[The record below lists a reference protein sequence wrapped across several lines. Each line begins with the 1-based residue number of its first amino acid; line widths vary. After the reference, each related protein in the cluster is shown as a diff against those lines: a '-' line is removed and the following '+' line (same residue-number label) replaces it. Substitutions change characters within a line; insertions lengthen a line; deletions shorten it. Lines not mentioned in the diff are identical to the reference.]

1 MITEL
6 TPETYFEHV
15 KKEGPLHVVMHYG
28 ATCGPCKRTI
38 PNYSTVETHFLE
50 YNVTNVKFYWFHQWQ
65 PEYAEFIANNNLSV
79 NGVPTFKYF
88 YMGDFMK
95 EDTRSY
101 DDPNELKKDIM
112 DVVKGIEST
121 MGVFNLHES

>member
-28 ATCGPCKRTI
+28 STCGPCSRTRPHYEI
-38 PNYSTVETHFLE
+38 VESHFLE
-50 YNVTNVKFYWFHQWQ
+50 HNVTNVKFYFFHQWDAT
-65 PEYAEFIANNNLSV
+65 YTEFINNNSLKV

-101 DDPNELKKDIM
+101 GDPNELKQHIM
-112 DVVKGIEST
+112 EVIQGIEST
-121 MGVFNLHES
+121 MGGFDLHAS